1 MIHQSSV
8 VLTQEAIQG
17 LALGAG
23 LGLLGYKVAGL
34 VASKAETAR
43 AAAVSTSAQPELE
56 LQQKLASLHSTRRE
70 AAQKS
75 F

>member
-8 VLTQEAIQG
+8 VLTQEAIPG
-17 LALGAG
+17 LAVGAGLGLG

-43 AAAVSTSAQPELE
+43 AAAAVSTSAQP
-56 LQQKLASLHSTRRE
+56 A
-70 AAQKS
+70 
-75 F
+75 